1 MPPTAETSLGEP
13 PSKGAVGTE
22 WHRAGQR
29 LAGELRALLAA
40 VPSSV
45 TSARAMS
52 ALLSVD
58 RNICQK
64 ALAASRVPDQRALVM
79 APGPRSLREL
89 ADAVERAGIAGELI
103 AGVRAAID
111 GLEECILASGGT
123 HRALKQAVL
132 GETGPAPGGG
142 DAGGGTEGGSAG
154 ALLRQRR
161 QHFEASARTLGLRV
175 DLMVAASIFST
186 VEGPEGAR
194 LTLTGVQAQLGCGGS
209 PGCLPMAVNVER
221 IADGQKG
228 RYEGIRSRLVDG
240 LTTPGLPLLSRRRPS
255 ETSVDVIDLGHVSL
269 AGRRVDIVVQ
279 TDVPPSASSL
289 APQDQALSMYLRV
302 RQPTARLV
310 GDIFVERRLAAGRLP
325 AAGAFLWNVR
335 VDRAEATGQWYDML
349 PGATKIEVLGTGL
362 EAVDDAIWARQREL
376 YERLFADAGLDPEGF
391 IGYRVDVAFPM
402 TGAQYRL
409 ALESLIEGD

>member
-1 MPPTAETSLGEP
+1 MSPTAEPSLGE
-13 PSKGAVGTE
+13 SLSVGAGGTE

-29 LAGELRALLAA
+29 LAAELRALLAA

-45 TSARAMS
+45 PSARAMS
-52 ALLSVD
+52 VLLGVD

-89 ADAVERAGIAGELI
+89 ADAVERAGVASELI
-103 AGVRAAID
+103 TGVRAAID
-111 GLEECILASGGT
+111 GLEECIRVSGGT
-123 HRALKQAVL
+123 HRALKQTVL
-132 GETGPAPGGG
+132 GETGPEAGGG
-142 DAGGGTEGGSAG
+142 DGVGGPEGGSAG
-154 ALLRQRR
+154 ALVRQRR
-161 QHFEASARTLGLRV
+161 QHFEASVQALGLRV

-186 VEGPEGAR
+186 VDGPDGAR
-194 LTLTGVQAQLGCGGS
+194 LTLTGVQAQLGCAGS

-221 IADGQKG
+221 IADGKKG
-228 RYEGIRSRLVDG
+228 TGEGIRSRL
-240 LTTPGLPLLSRRRPS
+240 LEAFTTPSLPLMSRRRPA
-255 ETSVDVIDLGHVSL
+255 ETSVDVIDLGDASL
-269 AGRRVDIVVQ
+269 GGRRVDIAVQ
-279 TDVPPSASSL
+279 TEFPPSSSSL
-289 APQDQALSMYLRV
+289 SPQDQALSMYLRV

-325 AAGAFLWNVR
+325 AAGAYLWNVR
-335 VDRAEATGQWYDML
+335 VDRAEATGHWYDML

-362 EAVDDAIWARQREL
+362 GAVDDAIWGRQREL